1 MEKVISFDLDGTLVH
16 TGYPD
21 HVWLT
26 ALPKLYS
33 QQHGIDYDAAK
44 EYILKE
50 YEKIGP
56 ERIEWY
62 DIDYWFKK
70 FKLTSSWMDLL
81 KAHTDKILAF
91 SDSHETLIQLQNQG
105 FPLIIISNAKKEFID
120 IQLNHTGLTKYFTHI
135 FSCTSDFGAVKKVT
149 GFYQHI
155 LELLDIQADCMYHI
169 GDHYKFDFEVPR
181 KLGINSYFLDRSLK
195 EKDAYILQN
204 LHEYASIIEKI
215 I

>member
-1 MEKVISFDLDGTLVH
+1 MEKVVSFDLDGTLVH

-33 QQHGIDYDAAK
+33 QHHDIDYETARK
-44 EYILKE
+44 YILKE

-70 FKLTSSWMDLL
+70 FKLTSSWMELL
-81 KAHTDKILAF
+81 KAHTDKIQAF
-91 SDSHETLIQLQNQG
+91 SDVEDTLLKLKNKG
-105 FPLIIISNAKKEFID
+105 LPLIIISNAKKEFID

-135 FSCTSDFGAVKKVT
+135 FSCTSDFGAVKKVS

-155 LELLDIQADCMYHI
+155 LDLLEIEANCMYHI

-181 KLGINSYFLDRSLK
+181 QLGINSYYLDRSL
-195 EKDAYILQN
+195 EKNDAYMLQN
-204 LHEYASIIEKI
+204 IHEYYFIIEKNI
-215 I
+215 